1 MFVQTWFVIQA
12 TSVKAQHDIINKN
25 QDSTINNITPAQNTT
40 QDITNTDVP
49 PTSKENTKNKFNIEN
64 EGNIICRESTEQ
76 HQPNENPKSK
86 RKSVIIVEDSMIKH
100 TNRWEIAKKLK
111 PECKVFVRT
120 FPGATTQCMA
130 DYMKPWI
137 RAKPNHFILYAW
149 KNDSNS
155 NC

>member
-40 QDITNTDVP
+40 QNITNTDVP

-111 PECKVFVRT
+111 PKCKVFVRT

-137 RAKPNHFILYAW
+137 WAKPNHFILYAW
-149 KNDSNS
+149 KNDLNS

>member
-64 EGNIICRESTEQ
+64 EGNIICWESTEQ